1 MNELSLSDLEA
12 RVDELL
18 DTLAQSGLLDTEL
31 KDADLDQFLAT
42 TSKVPI
48 SNAFMQ
54 RALKAMSEAQAK
66 REELNPAVA
75 LGFLV
80 SQARHEANLKV
91 EEVSGLVGVSTKLLE
106 ALEQGQLSAR
116 QIIRTFPPDLIVRL
130 LSIIGLAVN
139 TFTDRLLNLRAGT
152 EIFSPTSSKLA
163 YQRSQEDPSLT
174 MDMAKYVATI
184 EQIVRSE

>member
-42 TSKVPI
+42 TPKVPI

-66 REELNPAVA
+66 REV
-75 LGFLV
+75 
-80 SQARHEANLKV
+80 
-91 EEVSGLVGVSTKLLE
+91 
-106 ALEQGQLSAR
+106 
-116 QIIRTFPPDLIVRL
+116 IIFVIAPM
-130 LSIIGLAVN
+130 
-139 TFTDRLLNLRAGT
+139 
-152 EIFSPTSSKLA
+152 A
-163 YQRSQEDPSLT
+163 YWSVKDE
-174 MDMAKYVATI
+174 
-184 EQIVRSE
+184 